1 MTSFLPD
8 TTNLS
13 TLLSKRYR
21 PDQIPDLTGR
31 TALVTGGSAGIGYWD
46 AAALAQHNA
55 VVHIVSANP
64 EHGKEAEASINK
76 LLEQSGSKGSIKWHQ
91 LDLMHLKNVDK
102 WAKSFA
108 QEVDRLD
115 ILIANAGIGQ
125 APFGMTDD
133 GLERHFEVN
142 NLSHYVIVLR
152 LLDVL
157 KKTAQSAPPATVRIV
172 MQSSEM
178 HRFSPIDRFTSKEEI
193 NQEADGVRLY
203 GRTKA
208 AMILFAA
215 ELVRRKLA
223 DASKPILAISVHPG
237 MVDTE
242 VQKAWGQSYGIVGDV
257 IDTLSRAAGKSAEE
271 GAEASLWAATSTD
284 INEGNWKD
292 YQAMY
297 YTEPYGKPGTETD
310 HAKDEVVAK
319 NLWNLCAGLTEELL
333 GERLD

>member
-1 MTSFLPD
+1 MLSPKLVCDAPNTEVTTQRTVRHGLSTDPIYTDDIDVGRASDMSLVLTYLRNFPIHSRPPRIAPRSRTMTSFLPD

-133 GLERHFEVN
+133 GLERHFEVSQN
-142 NLSHYVIVLR
+142 
-152 LLDVL
+152 
-157 KKTAQSAPPATVRIV
+157 
-172 MQSSEM
+172 
-178 HRFSPIDRFTSKEEI
+178 
-193 NQEADGVRLY
+193 
-203 GRTKA
+203 
-208 AMILFAA
+208 
-215 ELVRRKLA
+215 
-223 DASKPILAISVHPG
+223 
-237 MVDTE
+237 
-242 VQKAWGQSYGIVGDV
+242 
-257 IDTLSRAAGKSAEE
+257 
-271 GAEASLWAATSTD
+271 
-284 INEGNWKD
+284 
-292 YQAMY
+292 
-297 YTEPYGKPGTETD
+297 
-310 HAKDEVVAK
+310 
-319 NLWNLCAGLTEELL
+319 
-333 GERLD
+333 